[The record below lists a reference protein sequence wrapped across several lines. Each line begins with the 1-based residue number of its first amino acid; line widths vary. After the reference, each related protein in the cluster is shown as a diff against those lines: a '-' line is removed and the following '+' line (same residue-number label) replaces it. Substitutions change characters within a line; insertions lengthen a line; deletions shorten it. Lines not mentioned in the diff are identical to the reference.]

1 MAADLHI
8 YLPDDLYQEVKDS
21 NLSVSQIAQ
30 QAFRRELA
38 KKQSADSAIDANE
51 LEITMWT
58 GEQTQYTA
66 TFMGT
71 WLVAPDPDETRADA
85 GDFDAGAYWGVALLE
100 NGDFLVYV
108 AHVNDGWEPGYEV
121 AGDLED
127 AELPP
132 NIFVE
137 AALAFNSLLRI
148 GNGNAKRTRE
158 AAYEVRVPLDL
169 D

>member
-1 MAADLHI
+1 
-8 YLPDDLYQEVKDS
+8 
-21 NLSVSQIAQ
+21 
-30 QAFRRELA
+30 
-38 KKQSADSAIDANE
+38 
-51 LEITMWT
+51 
-58 GEQTQYTA
+58 
-66 TFMGT
+66 MGL
-71 WLVAPDPDETRADA
+71 WLVAPDPDETRADV

-108 AHVNDGWEPGYEV
+108 AHVNDVWEPEYEV

-158 AAYEVRVPLDL
+158 AAYQVRVPLDL